1 MRSVKAADTRTRI
14 LEAATDV
21 IVEQGYASART
32 AGIARAAGVST
43 ALLHYHFDTKERLVE
58 EVLRHSY
65 ESTTVLDLSALRA
78 AGQTPAQQLAAYLD
92 RCLPST
98 PELERAT
105 LLWSELDLV
114 SLRNPDLAVVRV
126 DLAEQDRLRVA
137 AIVTEGSADATF
149 AHGDA
154 ALVAVAAVAMCDGL
168 GARLVLHDP
177 RVSLTSARRTVAT
190 AVGALVGY
198 DGPLPLPGVRRRRR

>member
-1 MRSVKAADTRTRI
+1 MSAPAADTRTRI

-65 ESTTVLDLSALRA
+65 ETTTVLDLDAMRA
-78 AGQTPAQQLAAYLD
+78 AGRSAPVRLAAYLD

-114 SLRNPDLAVVRV
+114 ALRHPELAAVRLDLADRDRRKIATTVAQGT
-126 DLAEQDRLRVA
+126 AEGTFGPCAPRLVA
-137 AIVTEGSADATF
+137 A
-149 AHGDA
+149 
-154 ALVAVAAVAMCDGL
+154 AAVAMCDGL
-168 GARLVLHDP
+168 GARVVLRDP
-177 RVSLTSARRTVAT
+177 QVRLAAARRTVAT
-190 AVGALVGY
+190 AVGVLVGH
-198 DGPLPLPGVRRRRR
+198 DGPLPLPGVRRR